1 MSDPLAML
9 RCDRPDEL
17 DRSSAG
23 GRHGQDHG
31 QRGGQGMTFT
41 DALRWVLFLIGA
53 VIGCFLMIGVIIV
66 LVFVWPLVLI
76 LFLL

>member
-1 MSDPLAML
+1 
-9 RCDRPDEL
+9 
-17 DRSSAG
+17 
-23 GRHGQDHG
+23 
-31 QRGGQGMTFT
+31 MTFT